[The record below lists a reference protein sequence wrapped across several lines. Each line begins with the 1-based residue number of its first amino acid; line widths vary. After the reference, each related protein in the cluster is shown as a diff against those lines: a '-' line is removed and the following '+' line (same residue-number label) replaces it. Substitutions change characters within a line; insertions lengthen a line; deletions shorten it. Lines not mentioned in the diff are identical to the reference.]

1 MKCKKCKAEI
11 KDDSNFCPLCGTP
24 AKINMFISI
33 PNFSHKYIDR
43 WSIGF
48 LFVIIVSAA
57 MLSETSITG
66 PADAI
71 TLIITFLVNF
81 GFVFIIIRIYTK
93 FCHQKKPSSFSMI
106 KTSIGRH
113 LSHKSAQQIAENEEE
128 SLAESSATGAN
139 SSTQTNY
146 SPKNTSQLN
155 SELLISDKTAS
166 FLKQEAIK
174 IITAFIELDVD
185 VTLKDI
191 GFDPGFVTFY
201 IAPDPGTQINAVVS
215 LKPEL
220 MLRFREITDISLDR
234 TKLAVSIKVL
244 VSAALLSNRA
254 AASE

>member
-24 AKINMFISI
+24 TKTNMSTSIS
-33 PNFSHKYIDR
+33 NFAHKYIDR

-48 LFVIIVSAA
+48 LFVIIVSDA
-57 MLSETSITG
+57 MLSETTG
-66 PADAI
+66 SADAI

-93 FCHQKKPSSFSMI
+93 FFPQKKPSSFSMI

-113 LSHKSAQQIAENEEE
+113 LSHKSAQQIAENEEG

-146 SPKNTSQLN
+146 PPKNISQLN

-234 TKLAVSIKVL
+234 TKPAVSIKVL

-254 AASE
+254 ATSE